1 MELFSIRIQRT
12 FQLVSTNDRI
22 MDEYDFPEYGRQC
35 ELKTPWR
42 GYHRGTIV
50 ALSEHGFVVQF
61 SSGAEIDVY
70 KDEIIFD

>member
-1 MELFSIRIQRT
+1 
-12 FQLVSTNDRI
+12 

-35 ELKTPWR
+35 ELITPWR

-70 KDEIIFD
+70 KDEIVDTN